1 MFMNQFAVFS
11 DHTVVHVPTVVPVRG
26 LTTLEFPSFSGVT
39 KDLVGPKW
47 CRIRQLKA
55 DFQEMFPGF
64 DFTVEYDGNS
74 FLFVMASIPEQI
86 GFISNTFGIEVSI
99 ANDPIQT
106 DPKYAGAVIGK
117 GGKGLRDIE
126 DSLNNACLI
135 YHDDGAFYVKF
146 NCDMSTSERVSCMSE
161 VKQSIFGRARFLEMR
176 LSDAESV
183 QSESTASTFSMA
195 SSISTCSDESQLS
208 QLFAGDSPTPSEAAE
223 LVSSA

>member
-1 MFMNQFAVFS
+1 MFMNQFAIFS
-11 DHTVVHVPTVVPVRG
+11 DHRVVPTTAVVPVTG
-26 LTTLEFPSFSGVT
+26 LTTVEFPSFSGVT

-47 CRIRQLKA
+47 CRIKQLKA
-55 DFQEMFPGF
+55 DFQETFPGF
-64 DFTVEYDGNS
+64 DFTAKYDDNS
-74 FLFVMASIPEQI
+74 FFFIMAPISEQI

-106 DPKYAGAVIGK
+106 DPKYTGAVIGK

-135 YHDDGAFYVKF
+135 YHDEGAFYVKF
-146 NCDMSTSERVSCMSE
+146 NYDMSVSERVACMSE

-183 QSESTASTFSMA
+183 QSESTASTLSMA
-195 SSISTCSDESQLS
+195 SSISTCSDEYELS
-208 QLFAGDSPTPSEAAE
+208 QLFSGDSPTPSESTE
-223 LVSSA
+223 MVSKA

>member
-1 MFMNQFAVFS
+1 MNQFAVFS
-11 DHTVVHVPTVVPVRG
+11 DHTVVHVPTVVPVMG
-26 LTTLEFPSFSGVT
+26 LTTLEFPSFAGVT

-47 CRIRQLKA
+47 RRIQQLKA
-55 DFQEMFPGF
+55 DFQETFPGF
-64 DFTVEYDGNS
+64 DFTVKYDGNS
-74 FLFVMASIPEQI
+74 FLFAMASIPEQI

-117 GGKGLRDIE
+117 RGKGLRDIE
-126 DSLNNACLI
+126 ASLNHACLI

-146 NCDMSTSERVSCMSE
+146 NYDMSTADRVKCMAD
-161 VKQSIFGRARFLEMR
+161 VKQSIYGRASFLETR

-195 SSISTCSDESQLS
+195 SSMSTCSEESQLS
-208 QLFAGDSPTPSEAAE
+208 ELLAGDSPTPSEAAE
-223 LVSSA
+223 MISSA